1 MKTKN
6 KDNRSA
12 RHALA
17 TLAVL
22 AVVSTAAVAGMLAYG
37 KLHDLWVEQSVITD
51 VNRQVQVRSGS
62 SISTDTVRE
71 MFGLRNG
78 TNLALTDFAAKR
90 EAALKKFPVIKSIG
104 ISRRLPDGVSISVV
118 ERDPLARIGV
128 SGVRKESGRVCD
140 DEGVVFTCR
149 RGAEMLPLIRE
160 PEEPGTK
167 PGEAL
172 KDRARSALTVLLVAR
187 EPQFADLNILE
198 IDTAKPDF
206 LEITLTN
213 YSSIKFR
220 WTGMDSFTPESDAAL
235 REQLTKVSQAI
246 GNNLSGEVKVW
257 NATVQGVVTSITNRP
272 N

>member
-6 KDNRSA
+6 RDNRSA
-12 RHALA
+12 RRALA
-17 TLAVL
+17 TIAMLVVFAALAVG
-22 AVVSTAAVAGMLAYG
+22 VIIAYNT
-37 KLHDLWVEQSVITD
+37 LHGLWIEQCAITD
-51 VNRQVQVRSGS
+51 VNTQVAVTSGNR
-62 SISTDTVRE
+62 IKADVIRE
-71 MFGLRNG
+71 IFDLRNG
-78 TNLALTDFAAKR
+78 ANLALIDFAAKR
-90 EAALKKFPVIKSIG
+90 AEALKKYPVIKSVN
-104 ISRRLPDGVSISVV
+104 ISRRLPDGVSVTVV
-118 ERDPLARIGV
+118 ERDPFARIGL
-128 SGVRKESGRVCD
+128 SGAKKTTGRVCD

>member
-12 RHALA
+12 RRALALIAALAVFA
-17 TLAVL
+17 TLAVG
-22 AVVSTAAVAGMLAYG
+22 AILAYNR
-37 KLHDLWVEQSVITD
+37 LREVWIEQCAITD
-51 VNRQVQVRSGS
+51 VNSQVSIESGNR
-62 SISTDTVRE
+62 ISPDTVRE

-78 TNLALTDFAAKR
+78 ANLALIDFATKR
-90 EAALKKFPVIKSIG
+90 NDALKKYPAIKSINV
-104 ISRRLPDGVSISVV
+104 SRHLPGGVSITVV
-118 ERDPLARIGV
+118 ERDPFARIGL
-128 SGVRKESGRVCD
+128 SGSKKPTGRVCD

-172 KDRARSALTVLLVAR
+172 KERSRSALTVLLVAR

-198 IDTAKPDF
+198 IETAKPDF

-213 YSSIKFR
+213 YSKVKFR
-220 WTGMDSFTPESDAAL
+220 WTGMDGFTPESDAAL
-235 REQLTKVSQAI
+235 REQLTKVSQTI
-246 GNNLSGEVKVW
+246 GTNLSGEVKVW
-257 NATVQGVVTSITNRP
+257 NATIQGVVTSSTNQP

>member
-160 PEEPGTK
+160 TTAGTK
-167 PGEAL
+167 PGERL
-172 KDRARSALTVLLVAR
+172 EGRARAALSLLLVAR
-187 EPQFADLNILE
+187 EAAFADLSILE
-198 IDTAKPDF
+198 IDTARTDF
-206 LEITLTN
+206 LQITLSS
-213 YSSIKFR
+213 YSSVRFA

-235 REQLTKVSQAI
+235 RDQLTCLSRAI
-246 GNNLSGEVKVW
+246 AANLSGDVKVW
-257 NATVQGVVTSITNRP
+257 NATIQGKVTSSTNRP